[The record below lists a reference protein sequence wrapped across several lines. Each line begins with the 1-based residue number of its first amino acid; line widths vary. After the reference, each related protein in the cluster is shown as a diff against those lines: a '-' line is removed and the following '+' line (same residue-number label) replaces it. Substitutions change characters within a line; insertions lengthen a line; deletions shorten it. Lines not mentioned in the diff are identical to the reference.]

1 MGRHVPPTGLPMEP
15 LTHTLA
21 AGTRL
26 WRLHLNRY
34 EAAEFNPRLAHEF
47 FRGSRFDATEKDP
60 YPYLYAA
67 LDPVTALS
75 EVLLRSVGYDDA
87 TGFRLVPWA
96 QASRYHLS
104 VLRTT
109 AELALVDLTTAEG
122 LAAVWQDAW
131 LVDCEEEDY
140 DKTRYWARLIRE
152 HCARADGLLWQSKR
166 CRPRT
171 ALQLFGDRCGPGPLR
186 SEPGVTLRLDAEEDV
201 REVNALLE
209 PLRARISLPAPS
221 AP

>member
-1 MGRHVPPTGLPMEP
+1 MARQIPPSGAQMAP
-15 LTHTLA
+15 LTRVLP

-26 WRLHLNRY
+26 WRLHPDHY
-34 EAAEFNPRLAHEF
+34 GAAEFNPTLAHEF

-75 EVLLRSVGYDDA
+75 EVLLRSVEFDDA
-87 TGFRLVPWA
+87 TGIRLVPWA
-96 QASRYHLS
+96 QASRYRLS
-104 VLRTT
+104 MLRTT
-109 AELALVDLTTAEG
+109 AELSLVDLTTAEG
-122 LAAVWQDAW
+122 LASVWQDAW

-140 DKTRYWARLIRE
+140 AKTRYWARLIRE

-166 CRPRT
+166 CRPRA
-171 ALQLFGDRCGPGPLR
+171 ALQLFGDRCGRGPLVT
-186 SEPGVTLRLDAEEDV
+186 EPDGALRLDAEDDV

-209 PLRARISLPAPS
+209 PLRARISVPQD
-221 AP
+221 